1 MLTELEVTVCQV
13 ICDGEP
19 LTLPNDIEGVL
30 FLNINSYMGG
40 VDLWASGV
48 DNTGSGRTGKQ
59 SLCDGK
65 LEVLSP
71 SPLPALLVSML
82 TRRKQCSR
90 VLGSGC
96 FNASRQTALR
106 FFFASHV
113 RTCSSHQIMQGL
125 GTCCFCVAASVLL
138 VLQHA

>member
-1 MLTELEVTVCQV
+1 MNSLWISIQYGHVLTELAVWKV

-19 LTLPNDIEGVL
+19 LTLPDDIEGVL

-65 LEVLSP
+65 LEVLFTLSTAC
-71 SPLPALLVSML
+71 SFVVCANFLQKSLVS
-82 TRRKQCSR
+82 
-90 VLGSGC
+90 VGSGWGTA
-96 FNASRQTALR
+96 FGKTALH
-106 FFFASHV
+106 FWH
-113 RTCSSHQIMQGL
+113 HM
-125 GTCCFCVAASVLL
+125 
-138 VLQHA
+138 